1 MMSID
6 KRYLDNRSPG
16 EIMEERL
23 QLLSQ
28 ELVLIKSEFQERM
41 DREFNRKVSVI
52 EEKLKREEVNRQ
64 ESTNNL
70 TLLLTDMEKRFQ
82 KILLEREAEIYSSLY
97 HFRIFRW
104 KIDESLGNVPYIDIP
119 KFQLFVN
126 ESSGLRSEQVG
137 VSHRYDLCFTPIQPK
152 DFHLSY
158 SYLDAPEISLE
169 SSSKIHI
176 PWSSVTIY
184 FRFLEPIQLK
194 MIMYNVVNTFN
205 GLPAKWIVEGS
216 NDEKVWTLL
225 SAKECKPYLS
235 TPTAP
240 IDIPIHLRT
249 YKQT

>member
-1 MMSID
+1 MMSSD
-6 KRYLDNRSPG
+6 TRYLDNRSAS

-28 ELVLIKSEFQERM
+28 ELFLIKTGFQERM
-41 DREFNRKVSVI
+41 DRELNHKVSVI
-52 EEKLKREEVNRQ
+52 EEKLKKEEAKRQ
-64 ESTNNL
+64 ESTNHL

-82 KILLEREAEIYSSLY
+82 TILAQRETEIYSSLY

-104 KIDESLGNVPYIDIP
+104 KIEGSVGNSPYIDIP
-119 KFQLFVN
+119 QFQLFVN
-126 ESSGLRSEQVG
+126 ECSGLRSEQIG
-137 VSHRYDLCFTPIQPK
+137 CSHRYDLCFTPVKPK

-158 SYLDAPEISLE
+158 SLLDAPETSLE

-194 MIMYNVVNTFN
+194 MILYNVVHTFN
-205 GLPAKWIVEGS
+205 GLPAKWVLEGT

-225 SAKECKPYLS
+225 SAQEFKPYLS
-235 TPTAP
+235 TPSAP

>member
-104 KIDESLGNVPYIDIP
+104 KIGGSVGNVPYI
-119 KFQLFVN
+119 KLT
-126 ESSGLRSEQVG
+126 GLRTTFDNDSSLYMSE
-137 VSHRYDLCFTPIQPK
+137 LK
-152 DFHLSY
+152 L
-158 SYLDAPEISLE
+158 SYLDTLGNE
-169 SSSKIHI
+169 
-176 PWSSVTIY
+176 V
-184 FRFLEPIQLK
+184 
-194 MIMYNVVNTFN
+194 
-205 GLPAKWIVEGS
+205 GLPDHKSEVQIPLANPTLLIRFPHPVKYKTWTYATPYIQNQGYSDTGNPATWVIEGT
-216 NDEKVWTLL
+216 NDEKNWTIL
-225 SAKECKPYLS
+225 SEGNNQAVSVHSKNR
-235 TPTAP
+235 
-240 IDIPIHLRT
+240 DHMIHIRSFKRT
-249 YKQT
+249 